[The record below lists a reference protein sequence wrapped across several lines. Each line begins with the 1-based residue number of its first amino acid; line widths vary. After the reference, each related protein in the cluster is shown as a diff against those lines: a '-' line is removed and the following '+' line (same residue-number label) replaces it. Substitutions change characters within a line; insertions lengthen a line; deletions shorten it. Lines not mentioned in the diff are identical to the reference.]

1 MEFNESAYIAASI
14 YQLIVI
20 GGLCLA
26 VLEITN
32 MTPFTKRYITACMIF
47 VLSTLI
53 IGTLFAP
60 KMKSIII
67 GDDGANTRSNIL
79 YNVNSRNADK
89 SCLDNSTEVQAP
101 KPGKVSKHGMYV
113 SRISGDKDVM
123 KNTLMETKIQ
133 IAHLQ
138 DGRAPIESS
147 VSRQSQNVV
156 KGKEDAA
163 SNRANESSSASK
175 MPIAE
180 TSISESA
187 ASSTKSYGSYVPKNT
202 QAM

>member
-1 MEFNESAYIAASI
+1 
-14 YQLIVI
+14 
-20 GGLCLA
+20 
-26 VLEITN
+26 
-32 MTPFTKRYITACMIF
+32 
-47 VLSTLI
+47 
-53 IGTLFAP
+53 
-60 KMKSIII
+60 
-67 GDDGANTRSNIL
+67 
-79 YNVNSRNADK
+79 
-89 SCLDNSTEVQAP
+89 
-101 KPGKVSKHGMYV
+101 MYV